1 MIDGRPGESLPPL
14 DLDRLK
20 ANLVDKHG
28 ETIKDT
34 DVMSAALYPKVF
46 DEYAQFVAKYG
57 PVDKLDTRTFLVGP
71 DVEEEISVSKQMLY
85 MTVHLSSSSLLCY
98 VALRLT

>member
-1 MIDGRPGESLPPL
+1 
-14 DLDRLK
+14 
-20 ANLVDKHG
+20 
-28 ETIKDT
+28 
-34 DVMSAALYPKVF
+34 MSAALYPKVF

>member
-1 MIDGRPGESLPPL
+1 MIDGRPGASLPPL

-20 ANLVDKHG
+20 ADLVDKHG
-28 ETIKDT
+28 EAIKDT

-71 DVEEEISVSKQMLY
+71 DVEEEISVSKQML
-85 MTVHLSSSSLLCY
+85 LLLYNC
-98 VALRLT
+98 